1 MSDDVGR
8 KILLI
13 GNYPPPFGGIS
24 VHLQG
29 LADKLSLEKE
39 WDVTRLDIEPGS
51 RRKEQVLRAPGSLRL
66 IGRIAVQ
73 IYRCDM
79 VHFQTNGHNWKS
91 CLLIVFICLY
101 ASLWRKGAV
110 LTLHS
115 GNCPVY
121 VSGLSSVMRSL
132 FLRILQRYDRIVAV
146 NSTIFSYLQD
156 CGLYNVEC
164 IPAYLGLRCSP
175 QPPKSAA
182 LAEFITTHTPIWTSI
197 LAYRPEY
204 GLQTIAQLCRLARGK
219 YPRFGII
226 LIGPLSGGDDWLREL
241 KKEGIADHLYPAGEL
256 PAAEVYSVLQ
266 QGDIFL
272 RTTRFD
278 GDAISVREALSL
290 NVPVIASA
298 TDFRP
303 SGVWKYREGD
313 AEDLLR
319 QIEAVNADI
328 LNRER
333 EEIVREDFYHQLTM
347 LYRTI
352 AESDRL
358 LNIKK

>member
-1 MSDDVGR
+1 M
-8 KILLI
+8 
-13 GNYPPPFGGIS
+13 
-24 VHLQG
+24 
-29 LADKLSLEKE
+29 
-39 WDVTRLDIEPGS
+39 
-51 RRKEQVLRAPGSLRL
+51 
-66 IGRIAVQ
+66 
-73 IYRCDM
+73 
-79 VHFQTNGHNWKS
+79 
-91 CLLIVFICLY
+91 
-101 ASLWRKGAV
+101 
-110 LTLHS
+110 
-115 GNCPVY
+115 
-121 VSGLSSVMRSL
+121 
-132 FLRILQRYDRIVAV
+132 
-146 NSTIFSYLQD
+146 
-156 CGLYNVEC
+156 
-164 IPAYLGLRCSP
+164 
-175 QPPKSAA
+175 
-182 LAEFITTHTPIWTSI
+182 
-197 LAYRPEY
+197 
-204 GLQTIAQLCRLARGK
+204 
-219 YPRFGII
+219 
-226 LIGPLSGGDDWLREL
+226 SGGDDWLREL

>member
-132 FLRILQRYDRIVAV
+132 FLRILQIY
-146 NSTIFSYLQD
+146 
-156 CGLYNVEC
+156 YNTYPDMDQYPCLSAGVWSADNC
-164 IPAYLGLRCSP
+164 AALPSCPGKIPALW
-175 QPPKSAA
+175 
-182 LAEFITTHTPIWTSI
+182 H
-197 LAYRPEY
+197 
-204 GLQTIAQLCRLARGK
+204 
-219 YPRFGII
+219 YP
-226 LIGPLSGGDDWLREL
+226 D
-241 KKEGIADHLYPAGEL
+241 
-256 PAAEVYSVLQ
+256 
-266 QGDIFL
+266 
-272 RTTRFD
+272 RT
-278 GDAISVREALSL
+278 V
-290 NVPVIASA
+290 
-298 TDFRP
+298 
-303 SGVWKYREGD
+303 VWR
-313 AEDLLR
+313 
-319 QIEAVNADI
+319 
-328 LNRER
+328 
-333 EEIVREDFYHQLTM
+333 
-347 LYRTI
+347 
-352 AESDRL
+352 
-358 LNIKK
+358 